1 MNTKQP
7 VDPAPEPDLQEHRRL
22 ITRALVRCAA
32 RRAERMTMHAE
43 RMTMHIVDRVAARL
57 DRIEVQL
64 DRIDAR
70 VRHIDDAMTKFV
82 DAFRAYKRR
91 VENEQ
96 QQ

>member
-32 RRAERMTMHAE
+32 RRAERMTMH
-43 RMTMHIVDRVAARL
+43 IVDRVAARL

-64 DRIDAR
+64 DRIDAGM
-70 VRHIDDAMTKFV
+70 RHIDDAMTKFV

>member
-7 VDPAPEPDLQEHRRL
+7 ADPPEPDLQEHRRL
-22 ITRALVRCAA
+22 ITRALVRSAA

-43 RMTMHIVDRVAARL
+43 RMAMHVVDRMAARL
-57 DRIEVQL
+57 DRFEVQL
-64 DRIDAR
+64 DRMDAR
-70 VRHIDDAMTKFV
+70 MRHIDDAMTKFV

-91 VENEQ
+91 ADNEQ